1 MTNNANEMNEKT
13 LALTARG
20 GEKVGVFGIDEI
32 IARMNN
38 EIEEMTKWR

>member
-1 MTNNANEMNEKT
+1 MNEKT

-20 GEKVGVFGIDEI
+20 GEKVGVFSVEDI

-38 EIEEMTKWR
+38 EIEEATKWR